1 MYRVLIMRASRLSR
15 YSWTM
20 FDFANQPFYTLI
32 MTFVFSVYFTDVFIA
47 GEDGA
52 QKLTLTQT
60 ISGVAIAILSPVLGS
75 ITDIKGNRKLLMGI
89 TSILFVIG
97 MALLWYSPPGAPD
110 GIWIVMFGLIL
121 ASAMVGFS
129 EVFNNSVLATIE
141 TPENSGWLSG
151 MGYGLGYIS
160 GLIALILFLL
170 ILVWPGGETENL
182 FGLNTSEYEHIRI
195 VGPLCAIWYALF
207 IIPLFLFTP
216 DLKKKPI
223 TTFDSIKIG
232 LTNFIN
238 TFKEAKR
245 YKNIFTFLITR
256 MFYQDALNA
265 LFVIGGVYASIVVGM
280 TLTQVLILGIILNIL
295 AGPSSIYGGY
305 LNDVIGSKNVINLS
319 LWGLLAS
326 GILGLSIDKDTIFYF
341 FSVDEYS
348 TSVEDLMFGIFNSI
362 SQVTYI
368 CVVIGISIF
377 YGPAQTASRALMIKL
392 APPDKMTEFFGLYA
406 FAGKSTAWLVPGLM
420 SLILAFTGSLQYA
433 MISIVLFNLIGI
445 VGMYFV
451 DEQ

>member
-1 MYRVLIMRASRLSR
+1 MRASKLSR

-32 MTFVFSVYFTDVFIA
+32 MTFVFSVYFTDVFIT

-60 ISGVAIAILSPVLGS
+60 ISGVVIAILSPVLGS

-89 TSILFVIG
+89 TSILFIIG

-170 ILVWPGGETENL
+170 IFVWPGGETENL

-223 TTFDSIKIG
+223 TTFDSIKVG

-238 TFKEAKR
+238 TIKEAKR

-265 LFVIGGVYASIVVGM
+265 LFVIGGIYASIVVGM

-341 FSVDEYS
+341 FNVDEYS
-348 TSVEDLMFGIFNSI
+348 ASVEDLTFGIFNSV

-445 VGMYFV
+445 VGMHFV
-451 DEQ
+451 HEK

>member
-1 MYRVLIMRASRLSR
+1 MRASKLSR

-32 MTFVFSVYFTDVFIA
+32 MTFVFSVYFTDVFIT

-170 ILVWPGGETENL
+170 IFVWPGGETENL

-216 DLKKKPI
+216 DLKKKSI
-223 TTFDSIKIG
+223 TTFDSIKVG
-232 LTNFIN
+232 LTNFID
-238 TFKEAKR
+238 TFKEARR

-265 LFVIGGVYASIVVGM
+265 LFVVGGVYASIVVGM

-305 LNDVIGSKNVINLS
+305 LNDLIGSKNVINLS
-319 LWGLLAS
+319 LWGLLVS

-348 TSVEDLMFGIFNSI
+348 ASVEDLTFGIFNSV
-362 SQVTYI
+362 SQIIYI

-433 MISIVLFNLIGI
+433 MTIIVLFNLIGI

-451 DEQ
+451 YEK

>member
-1 MYRVLIMRASRLSR
+1 MRASKLGR

-20 FDFANQPFYTLI
+20 FDWANQPFYTLI
-32 MTFVFSVYFTDVFIA
+32 MTFVFSVYFTDIFIV

-60 ISGVAIAILSPVLGS
+60 ISGLAIAILSPVLGS

-89 TSILFVIG
+89 TSALFVLG

-110 GIWIVMFGLIL
+110 GIWLVMFGLIL

-151 MGYGLGYIS
+151 MGYGVGYIS
-160 GLIALILFLL
+160 GLIALILFL
-170 ILVWPGGETENL
+170 IIFVWPGGETENL
-182 FGLNTSEYEHIRI
+182 YGLNTSEYEHIRM
-195 VGPLCAIWYALF
+195 VGPLSAIWYAVF

-216 DLKKKPI
+216 DIKKNDVTVI
-223 TTFDSIKIG
+223 NSIKIG

-238 TFKEAKR
+238 TFKEVRK

-265 LFVIGGVYASIVVGM
+265 LFVVGGVYASLVVGM
-280 TLTQVLILGIILNIL
+280 SLTQVLILGIILNVL
-295 AGPSSIYGGY
+295 SGPSSIYGGY
-305 LNDVIGSKNVINLS
+305 LNDLIGSKNVINLS
-319 LWGLLAS
+319 LWGLFLS
-326 GILGLSIDKDTIFYF
+326 GVLGISIDKDTIFYF
-341 FSVDEYS
+341 FTVNEYS
-348 TSVEDLMFGIFNSI
+348 SSVEEFTFGIFNSV

-377 YGPAQTASRALMIKL
+377 YGPAQTASRALMVKL
-392 APPDKMTEFFGLYA
+392 APQDKMTEFFGLYA
-406 FAGKSTAWLVPGLM
+406 FAGKSTAWLVPGIM
-420 SLILAFTGSLQYA
+420 SLILAFTDSLQYA
-433 MISIVLFNLIGI
+433 MISIMVFNLIGI
-445 VGMYFV
+445 IGMYFV
-451 DEQ
+451 SEND

>member
-1 MYRVLIMRASRLSR
+1 MRASRLAR

-32 MTFVFSVYFTDVFIA
+32 MTFVFSVYFTDVFIVGA
-47 GEDGA
+47 DGA

-60 ISGVAIAILSPVLGS
+60 ISGLAIAILSPVLGS

-89 TSILFVIG
+89 TSVLFIIG

-110 GIWIVMFGLIL
+110 GIWLVMFGLIL

-129 EVFNNSVLATIE
+129 EVFNNSALATIE

-151 MGYGLGYIS
+151 MGYGVGYIA
-160 GLIALILFLL
+160 GLVALILFLI

-182 FGLNTSEYEHIRI
+182 YGLNTSEYEHIRI
-195 VGPLCAIWYALF
+195 VGPLCAIWYAVF

-216 DLKKKPI
+216 DSKKNQI
-223 TTFDSIKIG
+223 SVMNSIKIG

-238 TFKEAKR
+238 TFKEVRK

-265 LFVIGGVYASIVVGM
+265 LFVVGGVYASLVVGM
-280 TLTQVLILGIILNIL
+280 TLTQVLILGIILNVL
-295 AGPSSIYGGY
+295 SGPSSIYGGY
-305 LNDVIGSKNVINLS
+305 LNDAIGSKNVINLS
-319 LWGLLAS
+319 LWGLLVS
-326 GILGLSIDKDTIFYF
+326 GVLGLSIDRDTIFYF
-341 FSVDEYS
+341 FTVNEYS
-348 TSVEDLMFGIFNSI
+348 SSVEEFTFGIFNSV

-377 YGPAQTASRALMIKL
+377 YGPAQTASRALMVKL
-392 APPDKMTEFFGLYA
+392 APQEKMTEFFGLYA

-420 SLILAFTGSLQYA
+420 SIILAFTGSLQYA
-433 MISIVLFNLIGI
+433 MISIIFFNLIGI
-445 VGMYFV
+445 IGMYFV
-451 DEQ
+451 SEK

>member
-1 MYRVLIMRASRLSR
+1 MRASKLGR

-20 FDFANQPFYTLI
+20 FDWANQPFYTLI

-47 GEDGA
+47 GDDGA

-60 ISGVAIAILSPVLGS
+60 ISGLAIALLSPVLGS

-89 TSILFVIG
+89 TSALFVFG

-110 GIWIVMFGLIL
+110 GIWLVMFGLIL

-129 EVFNNSVLATIE
+129 EVFNNSVLANIE

-151 MGYGLGYIS
+151 MGYGVGYIA
-160 GLIALILFLL
+160 GLIALILFLV
-170 ILVWPGGETENL
+170 IFVWPGGETENL
-182 FGLNTSEYEHIRI
+182 YGLDTSEYEHIRM
-195 VGPLCAIWYALF
+195 VGPLSAIWYAVF

-216 DLKKKPI
+216 DIKKNDVTVI
-223 TTFDSIKIG
+223 NSIKIG
-232 LTNFIN
+232 LSNFIN
-238 TFKEAKR
+238 TFKEARK

-265 LFVIGGVYASIVVGM
+265 LFVVGGVYASLVVGM
-280 TLTQVLILGIILNIL
+280 SLTQVLILGIILNVL
-295 AGPSSIYGGY
+295 SGPSSIYGGY
-305 LNDVIGSKNVINLS
+305 LNDLIGSKNVINLS
-319 LWGLLAS
+319 LWGLFLS
-326 GILGLSIDKDTIFYF
+326 GVLGISIDKDTIFYF
-341 FSVDEYS
+341 FTVNEYS
-348 TSVEDLMFGIFNSI
+348 SSIEEFTFGIFNSV

-377 YGPAQTASRALMIKL
+377 YGPAQTASRALMVKL
-392 APPDKMTEFFGLYA
+392 APQEKMTEFFGLYA
-406 FAGKSTAWLVPGLM
+406 FAGKSTAWLVPGIM
-420 SLILAFTGSLQYA
+420 SLILAFTDSLQYA
-433 MISIVLFNLIGI
+433 MISIIVFNLIGI

-451 DEQ
+451 SEND

>member
-1 MYRVLIMRASRLSR
+1 MRASKLSR

-32 MTFVFSVYFTDVFIA
+32 MTFVFSVYFTDVFIT

-60 ISGVAIAILSPVLGS
+60 ISGVVIAILSPVLGS
-75 ITDIKGNRKLLMGI
+75 ITDIKGNRKLFMGI

-170 ILVWPGGETENL
+170 IFVWPGGETENL
-182 FGLNTSEYEHIRI
+182 FGLNTKEYEHIRI

-216 DLKKKPI
+216 DSKKKPI

-232 LTNFIN
+232 LTNLIN

-305 LNDVIGSKNVINLS
+305 LNDLIGSKNVINLS

-348 TSVEDLMFGIFNSI
+348 ANVEDLTFGIFNSV

-433 MISIVLFNLIGI
+433 MISIVLFNLMGI

-451 DEQ
+451 HEK